1 MESSFGDSDI
11 SNLGIDAIKR
21 KLENMESGSSSGVQ
35 QKDIVAIM
43 PDSKTSINKKVLDG
57 S

>member
-21 KLENMESGSSSGVQ
+21 KSENMESGSSSGVQ